1 MEDAVRPDRE
11 AFKTTYEKAYRTWSN
26 IHDLA
31 ITDFN
36 LPRNCLEQLETAFPA
51 HPHFPEDI
59 EIDGFFS
66 NTATVRGRAVW
77 KTTSGSCDTPIF
89 HDEVL
94 FQVASDRP
102 TVVEIS
108 NSHPLSIF
116 EQWHGEEGNHI
127 TVLILAWA
135 YILSARWAEIIPG
148 ASGPEY
154 DSCTTAWADNYLP
167 CSNDTL
173 LPLAMVDVGDVD
185 DDAARWWAAV
195 LAPSGGWSA
204 WIRNAKGQLLFSP
217 WSTKLSTSRRVNL
230 QRGTRPCVRQHQAQS
245 GAASYM
251 AALRYLRDYCDHHGV
266 AHQSYEAL
274 AAALF
279 LSLAKFDNRRV
290 QLPIPRV
297 CHQRESMEK
306 PAVSPPLFSGNLPQ
320 LDKLLTLSC
329 NVIGIKALLSS
340 VFFEPGVLCNI
351 SGAWLQ
357 GTFAYLDSEAVREP
371 RTLVR
376 VLMKRD
382 PDLGFLWLGAF
393 LTGGHSRTLQEARQG
408 WWKVDLHVAAWTGT
422 HLSFIQE
429 PVPILPTDVEEISR
443 ADECRLLY
451 LSHGQS
457 YDVAPLFPFA
467 PFGLT
472 AIGDTNL
479 EVRQHT
485 RCQFPHALAYEGLS
499 WQSREGKW
507 TGFQKPMVPL
517 SLRPKYGQPGDS
529 LVTVMYDNLDFDDD
543 CSEMMTRSIFTWLR
557 EEDGFPVAERD
568 IREHEWIENLVDSD
582 DGDCLITG
590 ESRSAAISLLQP

>member
-1 MEDAVRPDRE
+1 MEDAVRPDKE
-11 AFKTTYEKAYRTWSN
+11 GFKTTYEKAYRTWSN

-31 ITDFN
+31 ITDSN

-77 KTTSGSCDTPIF
+77 KTTSGFCDTPNF

-108 NSHPLSIF
+108 DSHPLPIF
-116 EQWHGEEGNHI
+116 EQWYGEESNHI

-148 ASGPEY
+148 ASGPVY
-154 DSCTTAWADNYLP
+154 HSCTTAWTDNYLP

-185 DDAARWWAAV
+185 EDAARWWAAV

-204 WIRNAKGQLLFSP
+204 WIRNTKGQILFSP

-230 QRGTRPCVRQHQAQS
+230 QRGTRPRVRQHQAQS
-245 GAASYM
+245 DAASYM

-290 QLPIPRV
+290 QLPLPQV
-297 CHQRESMEK
+297 CHQRESIEK
-306 PAVSPPLFSGNLPQ
+306 
-320 LDKLLTLSC
+320 LT
-329 NVIGIKALLSS
+329 ALLSS
-340 VFFEPGVLCNI
+340 VFFEPSVLYNI
-351 SGAWLQ
+351 SAI
-357 GTFAYLDSEAVREP
+357 REP

-376 VLMKRD
+376 ILIKRD

-393 LTGGHSRTLQEARQG
+393 LTGGQRTL
-408 WWKVDLHVAAWTGT
+408 
-422 HLSFIQE
+422 LSFIQE

-451 LSHGQS
+451 LSHDQS
-457 YDVAPLFPFA
+457 YDIAPLFPFA

-485 RCQFPHALAYEGLS
+485 RCQSPHALAYEELS
-499 WQSREGKW
+499 WQRLESKW
-507 TGFQKPMVPL
+507 TVFQKPMVPL

-529 LVTVMYDNLDFDDD
+529 LVTVIYDNLDFDDD

-557 EEDGFPVAERD
+557 GEDGFPVAERD

-582 DGDCLITG
+582 DDDCLITG
-590 ESRSAAISLLQP
+590 ESRSAVGSHLHGWMLNVILKRAAESI